1 MTKLPTDIC
10 RSRRGVMLGGAGML
24 LVAVLPAVEASA
36 DGACYD
42 PDELSDGE
50 QGMRQS
56 LAYTNSAADRN
67 KSCRA
72 CTYFKASGKAG
83 CGECLILDGSVA
95 ADGHCDSWTVRGE
108 QR

>member
-1 MTKLPTDIC
+1 MTRQSTNSC
-10 RSRRGVMLGGAGML
+10 SRRDAILGGACML
-24 LVAVLPAVEASA
+24 LAAATASA

-72 CTYFKASGKAG
+72 CSYFNASGKAG
-83 CGECLILDGSVA
+83 CGECLILNGRVA
-95 ADGHCDSWTVRGE
+95 ADGHCDSWTVKDE

>member
-1 MTKLPTDIC
+1 MIRLRTNIH
-10 RSRRGVMLGGAGML
+10 SRRDAMFGGACVM
-24 LVAVLPAVEASA
+24 LVAVLPAGDASA
-36 DGACYD
+36 DSACYD

-67 KSCRA
+67 QSCRA
-72 CTYFKASGKAG
+72 CTYFKTSGQAG
-83 CGECLILDGSVA
+83 CGECLILNGSIA
-95 ADGHCDSWTVRGE
+95 ADGHCDSWTPKSE